1 MLVFIRLSR
10 FFTGQNFVSDQFNVT
25 QPSKIVLNRTSC
37 FQTIRCNGI
46 VCCRW
51 TPGHNHPQGAV
62 ASSHQFVR
70 EYCEERHSCNP
81 VNWPTKHDARSYQ
94 LPLRNAAWNL
104 WGFLWG
110 FKSQRA
116 CNEVLMKDSTNKA
129 WYIYC
134 EWTADKILNSFMTFL
149 EPRRDNKMRWSNCS
163 TLEDKQPK
171 KTITDDIWGL

>member
-104 WGFLWG
+104 WGFLCG
-110 FKSQRA
+110 
-116 CNEVLMKDSTNKA
+116 VLRGSEHVTRFWWKIQPTRHGTSIVSELQTKF
-129 WYIYC
+129 
-134 EWTADKILNSFMTFL
+134 WTALWHSWNP
-149 EPRRDNKMRWSNCS
+149 E
-163 TLEDKQPK
+163 E
-171 KTITDDIWGL
+171 ITQWDDLIVQH